1 MRKILIFS
9 ILFLSL
15 LSACNNDEEKVTI
28 EDKNFANI
36 LYVQKI
42 ENNYSSRELTKP
54 IEDQE
59 KIQEVLTIVEGLP
72 AEKISTDE
80 FIQKLEN
87 QDDYYRFGFVGEN
100 GENVQRDQYA
110 FQIMDDGTIIFNFD
124 QINNPDHPLV
134 TVTAHH
140 EILEELKE
148 VLGIQF

>member
-9 ILFLSL
+9 ILFLSF
-15 LSACNNDEEKVTI
+15 LSACNNEEETVKI
-28 EDKNFANI
+28 EDKDFANI

-42 ENNYSSRELTKP
+42 ENNYSSGELTKP

-59 KIQEVLTIVEGLP
+59 KIREVLTIVEGLK
-72 AEKISTDE
+72 AKRITTDE

-87 QDDYYRFGFVGEN
+87 QDNYYRFGFIGEN
-100 GENVQRDQYA
+100 GTEKQRDQYA
-110 FQIMDDGTIIFNFD
+110 FQVMDDGTIIFNFD

-140 EILEELKE
+140 EILEELKD